1 MKKLSSTLSNMVLSL
16 GVITFVAGASLG
28 TAYYVTKEPIAQMA
42 HQTQVEAIKKVSPE
56 FTNDPEADKWG
67 YEQDG
72 ITYTVYPAYDAD
84 QLVGAAVES
93 ASMSGFSGEIKIMC
107 GFDADGTVRN
117 YEVLSHAETPGL
129 GSKMATW
136 FRDSSGSR
144 SVIGLNMETNSMYV
158 TKDTD
163 KKGEIDAITAATIS
177 SRAFLEALRNA
188 YNAYVQ
194 YKECQEKNN

>member
-42 HQTQVEAIKKVSPE
+42 HQTQVDAIKKVSPK
-56 FTNDPEADKWG
+56 FTNDPEADKWE
-67 YEQDG
+67 YEKDG
-72 ITYTVYPAYDAD
+72 ITYIVYPAYNAD
-84 QLVGAAVES
+84 QLVGVAVES
-93 ASMSGFSGEIKIMC
+93 VSMSGFSGEIKIMC

-136 FRDSSGSR
+136 FKDSAGSR
-144 SVIGLNMETNSMYV
+144 NVIGLNVESNSLYV

-188 YNAYVQ
+188 YDA
-194 YKECQEKNN
+194 YKEYSQTINK

>member
-28 TAYYVTKEPIAQMA
+28 TVYYVTKEPIAEMA
-42 HQTQVEAIKKVSPE
+42 HQVQVEAIKKVSPK
-56 FTNDPEADKWG
+56 FTNDPEADKWE
-67 YEQDG
+67 YEKDG
-72 ITYTVYPAYDAD
+72 VNYVVYPTYNGDK
-84 QLVGAAVES
+84 LVGAAVES
-93 ASMSGFSGEIKIMC
+93 SSMSGFSGEIRIMC
-107 GFDADGTVRN
+107 GFDADGTIRN

-136 FRDSSGSR
+136 FRDPSGLR
-144 SVIGLNMETNSMYV
+144 SVIGKNAEKASLYV

-188 YNAYVQ
+188 YCA
-194 YKECQEKNN
+194 YKEYSQTINK

>member
-56 FTNDPEADKWG
+56 FTNDPEADKWE

-84 QLVGAAVES
+84 RLVGAAVES

-117 YEVLSHAETPGL
+117 YDSVRKWLHGLEIRPVRVVLLVLIWKQTQCMLP
-129 GSKMATW
+129 KTQ
-136 FRDSSGSR
+136 
-144 SVIGLNMETNSMYV
+144 
-158 TKDTD
+158 TK
-163 KKGEIDAITAATIS
+163 KAK
-177 SRAFLEALRNA
+177 
-188 YNAYVQ
+188 
-194 YKECQEKNN
+194 

>member
-1 MKKLSSTLSNMVLSL
+1 
-16 GVITFVAGASLG
+16 
-28 TAYYVTKEPIAQMA
+28 
-42 HQTQVEAIKKVSPE
+42 
-56 FTNDPEADKWG
+56 
-67 YEQDG
+67 
-72 ITYTVYPAYDAD
+72 
-84 QLVGAAVES
+84 
-93 ASMSGFSGEIKIMC
+93 MSGFSGEIKIMC